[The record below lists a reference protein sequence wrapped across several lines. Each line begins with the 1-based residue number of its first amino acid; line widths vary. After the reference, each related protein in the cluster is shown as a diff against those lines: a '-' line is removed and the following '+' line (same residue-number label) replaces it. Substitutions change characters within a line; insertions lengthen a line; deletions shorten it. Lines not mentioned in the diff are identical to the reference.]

1 MKRVFLLFCSMLFL
15 VACTHEN
22 PPEVQ
27 DAAILSDIAMVR
39 VFDNTMSQRDLIRN
53 AAEQFDLK
61 QAVTRSEKGER
72 EIREIVPINGDN
84 GEPAMY
90 VVNYADNKGWV
101 IVSASTDYAPILAHS
116 DEGNFDVSN
125 IEGNAIEVWV
135 DETKAAIESM
145 KTAPE
150 EEKEKYHTQW
160 MYYASKSVP
169 LTDAVPMTRDDA
181 SEALAYQNQCALQWE
196 ADGYDVYLLIGFAD
210 SQPSYVSNSLMD
222 QIYNDAYTY
231 GTDQYDGVLYNS
243 FVLTS
248 KDITDYH
255 SPLTQTQWRQNGIY
269 NDSIPEGNDYTVGC
283 GPLAVS
289 QIMRYHEHP
298 NTFNWNSMPNK
309 ATINTNN
316 GTLCSFLAQIHAN
329 CIITYQYNPT
339 YNIIDCGTTTATI
352 LSTLHQY
359 GYGNALLVSHNSNIN
374 IVLSDIASGKPV
386 LMSGYATSSGGGHMW
401 YCDGYYIQNYAHE
414 VILKT
419 MQTKSSFYTVNYG
432 NQGSGGTSTHF
443 HMVWGSYDEDSSYS
457 SYCLDSGT
465 SFNYN
470 RSDIIHIYPTN
481 N

>member
-1 MKRVFLLFCSMLFL
+1 MLFL
-15 VACTHEN
+15 IACTHEN
-22 PPEVQ
+22 PPVVQ
-27 DAAILSDIAMVR
+27 DAAILSDVAMVR

-72 EIREIVPINGDN
+72 EIKEIVPINDED
-84 GEPAMY
+84 GEAAMY
-90 VVNYADNKGWV
+90 VVNYADKKGWV

-116 DEGNFDVSN
+116 DEGNFEVSN

-135 DETKAAIESM
+135 DETKAAIEYM

-210 SQPSYVSNSLMD
+210 SQPSYVSNSLLN
-222 QIYNDAYTY
+222 QIYDDAYTY

-243 FVLTS
+243 FVLTTKEVPAFYGPYLQTKWHQNS
-248 KDITDYH
+248 PYNSYITGGY
-255 SPLTQTQWRQNGIY
+255 P
-269 NDSIPEGNDYTVGC
+269 VGC
-283 GPLAVS
+283 NALAVA
-289 QIMRYHEHP
+289 QIMRYWAYP
-298 NTFNWNSMPNK
+298 TTFNWNNMPN
-309 ATINTNN
+309 AVTTTTPMTADLGNFLVQIRTMCNTTYQNGQSISTNN
-316 GTLCSFLAQIHAN
+316 DAVNAFH
-329 CIITYQYNPT
+329 Y
-339 YNIIDCGTTTATI
+339 
-352 LSTLHQY
+352 Y
-359 GYGNALLVSHNSNIN
+359 GYEDAELVNHDLVT
-374 IVLSDIASGKPV
+374 VLSELESGHPV
-386 LMSGYATSSGGGHMW
+386 FMRGTSSANTYGHAW
-401 YCDGYYIQNYAHE
+401 VGDGYYIQDYTHE

-432 NQGSGGTSTHF
+432 EQGPGGTSTYLHF
-443 HMVWGSYDEDSSYS
+443 LWGLPDSSNSDYGKVG
-457 SYCLDSGT
+457 YYFDT
-465 SFNYN
+465 SPTYENISFSLY
-470 RSDIIHIYPTN
+470 RKDIINIYPTN